1 MRLEPLDKTQIESIV
16 SKAIDDAIDFCD
28 AEIEPQRIKAQRY
41 YDLECDLGY
50 EEGRS
55 KVVASKCREV
65 VRGIK
70 PSLQRVFL
78 ATEKPVEFVPRGSE
92 DVQAAEQATQF
103 INYKFQQHN
112 GYKLISDVFQDALV
126 KKTGVAYVYY
136 NENMEQE
143 THTLRDLSDD
153 EFTLLVS
160 DDNVEVLEHEIKNFY
175 VDRRTRHGNRN
186 A

>member
-160 DDNVEVLEHEIKNFY
+160 DDNVEVLEHEIKTLC
-175 VDRRTRHGNRN
+175 R
-186 A
+186 